1 MTVARR
7 YALASLAVARQDA
20 ATFPKFADAVTS
32 LAKAVASPLIM
43 SALHNPKLKAA
54 QRHTLAT
61 TLGKA
66 VQAPK
71 ALANLLLL
79 LAQKGRLALLPA
91 VLVATQEA
99 MAAQA
104 GLTKLVVHTAQP
116 LTDAQKISLK
126 VQVKTYT
133 KAKDVQLQ
141 EVVKPELVGGFR
153 AFFGGLVWDKSVQ
166 GGLARL
172 KASLQQAI
180 Q

>member
-7 YALASLAVARQDA
+7 YALAALAVARQDA
-20 ATFPKFADAVTS
+20 ASFPKFAE
-32 LAKAVASPLIM
+32 AVAVLAQ
-43 SALHNPKLKAA
+43 ALKSETVLGALRNPGLSQA
-54 QRHTLAT
+54 QRRQLASTLT
-61 TLGKA
+61 KA

-71 ALANLLLL
+71 ALGNLTLL
-79 LAQKGRLALLPA
+79 LAQNGRLAELPA
-91 VLVATQEA
+91 VLDALQAA
-99 MAAQA
+99 MAKQA
-104 GLTKLVVHTAQP
+104 GLTTLVVQTAKP

-126 VQVKTYT
+126 VQVKAYT

-141 EVVKPELVGGFR
+141 ESVKPELIGGFR
-153 AFFGGLVWDKSVQ
+153 AFFAGLVWDASVQ